1 MREFVDFFL
10 GHYAYWFTLILLVI
24 GLYGMMM
31 KKHLVKKLIGMTIF
45 QVSVIIFYISSAV
58 KWGGTVPILIP
69 PAGHHGHAAMDAA
82 TAAAIETAKYIN
94 PLPHTL
100 MLTAIVVGVATT
112 GVAFALVIS
121 IYKRYNTLDETVLLE
136 RMKKDNDSDND

>member
-1 MREFVDFFL
+1 MLDYIM
-10 GHYAYWFTLILLVI
+10 GHYAYWFTLILLGI

-31 KKHLVKKLIGMTIF
+31 KKHLVKKLIGMNIF
-45 QVSVIIFYISSAV
+45 QVSVIIFYVASAV
-58 KWGGTVPILIP
+58 KWVKTTPGKVMASVPILD
-69 PAGHHGHAAMDAA
+69 HAKGVAD
-82 TAAAIETAKYIN
+82 TAVYIN

-121 IYKRYNTLDETVLLE
+121 IYKNYKTLDETVLLE
-136 RMKKDNDSDND
+136 RMKKDYGSDNK